1 MQPRTDQLDRACGVL
16 LGQACGDALG
26 VPYEGGP
33 PRGDDTDAV
42 MKGGGYGPYDPA
54 EWSDDT
60 QMALCIAT
68 VSASGT
74 NLTST
79 EALDEIAHNFIE
91 WQLRG
96 ATDIGIQTA
105 AVLSQARGGREGA
118 AERCVTAARQ
128 YAQRHRDSAAG
139 NGALMRT
146 SIVGLTRL
154 QDREHTAEAARLVA
168 ELTHADPLALEA
180 CILWSEAVRVAVTEH
195 RLDIAGGLDLLP
207 ARRRD
212 RWAKWIEEA
221 EDRDFR
227 TFRHNGFTVTA
238 LQAAWATIRQT
249 PVPVEDP
256 AAGSFACQHLSQ
268 TLQNAIRIGH
278 DTDTVAAIAGGLL
291 GAYWGQSAVPL
302 QWVRELHGWPELR
315 ARDLTRLAWL
325 TARQGECDSDGWPLI
340 QHLRYGG
347 LAQPA
352 VRHPLDEGV
361 FLGTEIT
368 SDQDATAIV
377 SLFRRGLGDVPFQ
390 GIAPENH
397 VEVRLIDSDDTK
409 ANPNLAFALND
420 TAALVKQLRDEGH
433 TVLVHCVRA
442 EQRTPSVAVAY
453 AVHLGASADA
463 ARHEIAT
470 ALPHSRRR
478 GRLWECAADSANKA

>member
-1 MQPRTDQLDRACGVL
+1 MQPRVDQLDRACGVL

-42 MKGGGYGPYDPA
+42 MKGGGYGPYARA

-68 VSASGT
+68 VSARGA
-74 NLTST
+74 NLTTT
-79 EALDEIAHNFIE
+79 EALDEIAHNFLE
-91 WQLRG
+91 WQLGG

-105 AVLSQARGGREGA
+105 AVLSQARGEREGA

-154 QDREHTAEAARLVA
+154 QDREHTAEAARLLA

-180 CILWSEAVRVAVTEH
+180 CVLWSEAVRVAVREH
-195 RLDIAGGLDLLP
+195 RLEITGGLDLLP
-207 ARRRD
+207 PRRRD
-212 RWAKWIEEA
+212 RWATWIEEA

-249 PVPVEDP
+249 PVPPEDP
-256 AAGSFACQHLSQ
+256 VAGSFACQHLSQ
-268 TLQNAIRIGH
+268 TLQNAVRIGH
-278 DTDTVAAIAGGLL
+278 DTDTVAAIAGGLA

-315 ARDLTRLAWL
+315 ARDLARLAWL
-325 TARQGECDSDGWPLI
+325 TARQGECDSAEWPLI
-340 QHLRYGG
+340 EHLGYGG

-352 VRHPLDEGV
+352 VRHPRDEGV

-377 SLFRRGLGDVPFQ
+377 SLFRRGLRDVPFQ

-397 VEVRLIDSDDTK
+397 IEVRLIDSDDTR
-409 ANPNLAFALND
+409 ANPNLAFVFND

-453 AVHLGASADA
+453 AVRLGATADE
-463 ARHEIAT
+463 ARREIAK
-470 ALPHSRRR
+470 ALPHSRQR
-478 GRLWECAADSANKA
+478 GRLWECAAGSASTA